1 MFKTNHQNP
10 KGLTLPFLADLICGV
25 WGNTMCPIRRLV
37 KSPLSSKDRP
47 RWVTTHTPI
56 RVISLFTHLRQ
67 PGENAK
73 ILFFLDVERD
83 KTLYIGASGVEGKCI
98 WVKLN
103 GRAPTLA
110 WFKAL
115 SVQITPLLWS
125 TLPLINTNYNAT
137 SPCFE
142 MPTLPQASTCKT
154 WEENMIQV

>member
-1 MFKTNHQNP
+1 MPPNIKIQKVWLCP
-10 KGLTLPFLADLICGV
+10 SLADLICGV
-25 WGNTMCPIRRLV
+25 WGNTMCPIQRLV

-47 RWVTTHTPI
+47 RWVTTHTDTGNQLVYSPQATW
-56 RVISLFTHLRQ
+56 RKCQ
-67 PGENAK
+67 D
-73 ILFFLDVERD
+73 LFFLYVERD
-83 KTLYIGASGVEGKCI
+83 KILYIGASGVEGKCI

-103 GRAPTLA
+103 GKAPTLA

-142 MPTLPQASTCKT
+142 MPTLPQAGTCKT
-154 WEENMIQV
+154 WELNMIQV